1 MECSQCWQ
9 VFSLPTCHSNVSCRE
24 WRFTTTLTLP
34 LWSCKLCNL
43 YSGQNIPFLVRSG
56 VELGGRQ
63 CLIMRPDG
71 SVWVTPTRSSQSG
84 HSLVRP
90 EQSLPVSPA
99 WRVYGVQKETTFDSP
114 PATRLRVTR
123 GVEPWRKCQPL
134 HKISLSALK
143 EDRTQVDNLLVNFDA
158 GIIWKIFT
166 LFYWNILS
174 WILWNLDKKC
184 SEPFC
189 TEPNFYLTSKIDFDK
204 NVKVK
209 LIFAVVK
216 IISIIDGS

>member
-1 MECSQCWQ
+1 MRLSKQLRKKRKLAILLERFVLRSK
-9 VFSLPTCHSNVSCRE
+9 SNMV
-24 WRFTTTLTLP
+24 
-34 LWSCKLCNL
+34 
-43 YSGQNIPFLVRSG
+43 I
-56 VELGGRQ
+56 
-63 CLIMRPDG
+63 
-71 SVWVTPTRSSQSG
+71 
-84 HSLVRP
+84 
-90 EQSLPVSPA
+90 
-99 WRVYGVQKETTFDSP
+99 
-114 PATRLRVTR
+114 PATHPQYSTF
-123 GVEPWRKCQPL
+123 
-134 HKISLSALK
+134 SALK

-166 LFYWNILS
+166 IFYWNILS

-216 IISIIDGS
+216 IISIIDGSEQTFD